1 MRTITASISGVNN
14 SIELGTVT
22 QHVFTE
28 WLLYS
33 EDRARHCEYCEN
45 KTGTVSALIEIT
57 V

>member
-14 SIELGTVT
+14 SLELGTVT